1 MGVAGPLWQLLVV
14 WSGHVDQHGFCATLG
29 PHTHVFRHSAGLRGS
44 RVLPQAHLAE
54 KALTMPPITDH
65 PLRYATVNELHARPF
80 PALGVPSTAVYVA
93 IKEPFAAV
101 NRDREKDRSHLLA
114 LLDRHGSPHPQ
125 PGATH
130 FQGPIGRAE
139 LKWESHTEF
148 VTYTAFSPGLSKRPF
163 DPADAELLPEDWLA
177 DAPGKRLTSVL
188 IRIEGMPDTE
198 DELFAKLDEWFV
210 PESLAVSRVVDGAA
224 VIAGDFRIDPAGHM
238 RFAVFVKEGTGQRRV
253 GRIVQRLCEIETY
266 RAMSM
271 LGLMRSR
278 DLSARLNA
286 LDPRLSGLVEG
297 LDNAVPAPEA
307 ALHDLLTISAELES
321 LAVHFSFRFGATA
334 AYEAIVNQRIEVLR
348 EQRIEG
354 RQTFAEFMMRRYD
367 PAMRTVK
374 SAEGRL
380 QSMADRAQRAAE
392 LLRTRVD
399 VERSAQNQKLLES
412 MDKRADLQLR
422 LQRTVEGLSTVAISY
437 YAVNLTAYL
446 AYPLTEPLGL
456 THGMTMAILTP
467 VIVLAVW
474 LGIRRIRNHLD

>member
-1 MGVAGPLWQLLVV
+1 M
-14 WSGHVDQHGFCATLG
+14 H
-29 PHTHVFRHSAGLRGS
+29 
-44 RVLPQAHLAE
+44 
-54 KALTMPPITDH
+54 PISDH

-80 PALGVPSTAVYVA
+80 PSLEVPSTAVYVA

-101 NRDREKDRSHLLA
+101 NRDRTQDLSHLLA
-114 LLDRHGSPHPQ
+114 LLDRHGSAHPQ

-130 FQGPIGRAE
+130 FQGPIGRSE

-148 VTYTAFSPGLSKRPF
+148 VTYTAFSRGMSKRPF
-163 DPADAELLPEDWLA
+163 DPAEAEVLPEDWLA
-177 DAPGKRLTSVL
+177 TAPGKRLTSVL
-188 IRIEGMPDTE
+188 IRVELMPASDE
-198 DELFAKLDEWFV
+198 DLFAQLDDWFV

-238 RFAVFVKEGTGQRRV
+238 RFAVFVQPGTGPRRI

-278 DLSARLNA
+278 DLSAKLNT
-286 LDPRLSGLVEG
+286 LDPRLSALVSG
-297 LDNAVPAPEA
+297 LDNAEPAPEA
-307 ALHDLLTISAELES
+307 ALHDLLIISAELES

-334 AYEAIVNQRIEVLR
+334 AYEAIVNQRIQVLR
-348 EQRIEG
+348 ETRIEG

-374 SAEGRL
+374 SAESRL
-380 QSMADRAQRAAE
+380 RGMAERAQRAAE

-422 LQRTVEGLSTVAISY
+422 LQRTVEGLSVVAISY
-437 YAVNLTAYL
+437 YAVSLAAYL
-446 AYPLTEPLGL
+446 AYPLAKALHMGKEALTAALVLPVVGL
-456 THGMTMAILTP
+456 
-467 VIVLAVW
+467 VW
-474 LGIRRIRNHLD
+474 LLVRRIRKALH

>member
-1 MGVAGPLWQLLVV
+1 
-14 WSGHVDQHGFCATLG
+14 
-29 PHTHVFRHSAGLRGS
+29 
-44 RVLPQAHLAE
+44 
-54 KALTMPPITDH
+54 MPPIPDH

-80 PALGVPSTAVYVA
+80 PALEVPSTAVYVA
-93 IKEPFAAV
+93 IKEPVQAQ
-101 NRDREKDRSHLLA
+101 NRDRSLDRAHLLA
-114 LLDRHGSPHPQ
+114 LLDRHGSAHPQ
-125 PGATH
+125 PDATH

-163 DPADAELLPEDWLA
+163 DPADAEVLPEDWLSA
-177 DAPGKRLTSVL
+177 APGRRLTSVM
-188 IRIEGMPDTE
+188 IRVAHMPETE
-198 DELFAKLDEWFV
+198 SELLGQLDEWFV

-238 RFAVFVKEGTGQRRV
+238 RFAVFVRPGTGSRRV

-278 DLSARLNA
+278 DLSARLNT
-286 LDPRLSGLVEG
+286 LDPRLSSLVSG
-297 LDNAVPAPEA
+297 LDNAEPAPEV
-307 ALHDLLTISAELES
+307 ALHNLLTISAELES
-321 LAVHFSFRFGATA
+321 LAVQFSFRFGATA

-374 SAEGRL
+374 SSETRL
-380 QSMADRAQRAAE
+380 QGMAERAQRAAE

-437 YAVNLTAYL
+437 YAVNLL
-446 AYPLTEPLGL
+446 AYVMEPAAHALHL
-456 THGMTMAILTP
+456 THGQTMAILTP
-467 VIVLAVW
+467 IVLVAVW